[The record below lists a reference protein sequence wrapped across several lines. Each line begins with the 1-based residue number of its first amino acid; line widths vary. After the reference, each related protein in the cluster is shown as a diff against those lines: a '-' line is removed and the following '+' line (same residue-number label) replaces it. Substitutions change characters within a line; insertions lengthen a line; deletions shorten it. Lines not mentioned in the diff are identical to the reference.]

1 MIQSQSDAAPPP
13 PPAADLSFKKKGE
26 ESGGVL
32 AMMDGLVD
40 DIDKEVQEM
49 EFEEKDAQ
57 EDYEKTMGDASAK
70 RAEDSKAITDK
81 EGAKAEAEASKGAHV
96 DAKTALETE
105 LMETKQVLVDLHK
118 DCDWLLLKYSERK
131 EARTNEIDALK
142 KAKDVL
148 KGADYSLL
156 QVAGPQA

>member
-81 EGAKAEAEASKGAHV
+81 EGAKAEAEESLHTHKGEKEDLAG
-96 DAKTALETE
+96 E
-105 LMETKQVLVDLHK
+105 LMDTKQIIADLHK
-118 DCDWLLLKYSERK
+118 ECDWLLSKYEERK
-131 EARTNEIDALK
+131 TARTNEIDA
-142 KAKDVL
+142 
-148 KGADYSLL
+148 
-156 QVAGPQA
+156 